1 MSLALEVRAIGVLP
15 ALRWSAASPCGNI
28 LLALML
34 RDCKLKKSG
43 KPRMGRPPT
52 GIRPFTGARFSK
64 ETLNAI
70 DRYAK
75 ANQVSRSEAIRRL
88 VEKALSELK

>member
-1 MSLALEVRAIGVLP
+1 
-15 ALRWSAASPCGNI
+15 
-28 LLALML
+28 
-34 RDCKLKKSG
+34 
-43 KPRMGRPPT
+43 
-52 GIRPFTGARFSK
+52 
-64 ETLNAI
+64 LNAI